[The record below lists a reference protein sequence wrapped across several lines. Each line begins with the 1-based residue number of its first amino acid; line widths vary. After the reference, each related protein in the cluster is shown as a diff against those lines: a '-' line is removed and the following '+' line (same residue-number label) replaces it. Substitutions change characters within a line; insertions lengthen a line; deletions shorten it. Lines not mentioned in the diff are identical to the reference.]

1 MLLLAPLAA
10 AGLAA
15 GTLMWVP
22 AAPASHAGINNVRWP
37 AFAAPASVTS
47 KPAVKATTVELTVHD
62 VIPIEEAN
70 THAVVLVSS
79 DGEAILPLFVTEEA
93 AVSIAFRLAQQNSP
107 HPLAAD
113 LMDGLVK
120 GLGGRVQEVRIDGVH
135 DDIYTSHVIIR
146 QNGKDVSLD
155 ARPSDAIAMAL
166 TGKAKI
172 VCTREVMDEAGI
184 SRKEIDKL
192 REKMGIGGSG
202 PDPFSS
208 PGGKKKGEKN
218 PDELEP
224 EQGGK
229 PPIRL

>member
-10 AGLAA
+10 AGVAA

-22 AAPASHAGINNVRWP
+22 GAPSGHAGINNVRWP
-37 AFAAPASVTS
+37 ALAAPASATAKPT

-107 HPLAAD
+107 HPLA
-113 LMDGLVK
+113 
-120 GLGGRVQEVRIDGVH
+120 
-135 DDIYTSHVIIR
+135 SR
-146 QNGKDVSLD
+146 Q
-155 ARPSDAIAMAL
+155 
-166 TGKAKI
+166 
-172 VCTREVMDEAGI
+172 
-184 SRKEIDKL
+184 EIDKL

-202 PDPFSS
+202 QDPLA
-208 PGGKKKGEKN
+208 PPAGKKEKGQKT